1 MAYVK
6 NKKSRQLTYTQM
18 ETRRRN
24 ATKRKILNICKELEI
39 LLYTKEVDDDYLI
52 EFPDYFRCV
61 FPTTDACFGAIY
73 YPDADADSM
82 YVSKHDFELIKGRI
96 R

>member
-1 MAYVK
+1 
-6 NKKSRQLTYTQM
+6 M

-39 LLYTKEVDDDYLI
+39 MLYTKEADDDYLDHLAA
-52 EFPDYFRCV
+52 FPDYFRCV
-61 FPTTDACFGAIY
+61 FPTTDACFGTIY
-73 YPDADADSM
+73 CPDADADSM